1 MPKRSLVVA
10 VVNLRNFQRSA
21 LFSYRGCWRDHDEG
35 SKARTTI
42 ETSETPAQEERFTI
56 PAHVDRWDEYF
67 LNIAKAVSI
76 KLKDPKCPVGAVIAS
91 VDNLLL
97 TTGFNGLARGVHDD
111 EQTLMDADEKLRVI
125 CHAENNAI
133 MNAAR
138 MGVALLGASIY
149 VTKFPCL
156 ACCNAVIQSGIKKI
170 YTHDDCFWNDD
181 PFDKEHSRKKEILH
195 DARIEVNAP
204 FHPAFKPSEQIT
216 VPKRKT
222 AKKPVGSAKN
232 SGGELFDNKR

>member
-1 MPKRSLVVA
+1 MSL
-10 VVNLRNFQRSA
+10 
-21 LFSYRGCWRDHDEG
+21 
-35 SKARTTI
+35 SKTVPTPAETT
-42 ETSETPAQEERFTI
+42 EAPAQEERFTI

-76 KLKDPKCPVGAVIAS
+76 KSKDPKCPVGAVIAS
-91 VDNLLL
+91 GDNILL

-156 ACCNAVIQSGIKKI
+156 ACCNAIIQSGIKKI

-181 PFDKEHSRKKEILH
+181 PFDKEHSRKKQILH

-204 FHPAFKPSEQIT
+204 FHPAFKPTEQIM

-222 AKKPVGSAKN
+222 AKKKPAGSAKE
-232 SGGELFDNKR
+232 SGGDLFDNKR